1 MSKPFQK
8 DRDDKVKNLVSI
20 VVVLIAITIRAGSEA
35 STGTIYYSTMRHF
48 CPQRTKNVGVAPRI
62 AAAIAIACFVA
73 ITGCG
78 EPTGPRTVC
87 CVSKPVQ
94 PEPSFSGLAVLAAEL
109 HDAADV
115 FAQGVEDKTLRGRA
129 ELAVNRLADQLLAEK
144 VASSR
149 AALAQARSLIAGADD
164 ISAIE
169 LAPVGLALDYIE
181 RRIDQIIRA

>member
-1 MSKPFQK
+1 
-8 DRDDKVKNLVSI
+8 
-20 VVVLIAITIRAGSEA
+20 
-35 STGTIYYSTMRHF
+35 MRHF
-48 CPQRTKNVGVAPRI
+48 SPKRTKNVGVVPRI
-62 AAAIAIACFVA
+62 AAVIAIACFVA

-78 EPTGPRTVC
+78 EPVGPRTIC
-87 CVSKPVQ
+87 CESKPEL
-94 PEPSFSGLAVLAAEL
+94 PEPTFSGLAVLAAEL

-115 FAQGVEDKTLRGRA
+115 FAQGVDDKALRGRA

-149 AALAQARSLIAGADD
+149 AALAQARSLLASVDD